1 MIGSATVI
9 ISLVLTLLLPI
20 YPDGLSAD
28 IAAFFG
34 LIALAAGAGMLHRSA
49 RRELMVISPWA
60 GVLLLGMLVGSF
72 RSGETQQAIED
83 TLPYILF
90 VMGLVAGRG
99 QNNPRRVLVV
109 ALWVCAADS
118 FVSLYSM
125 PSYGPEVRSTYTYWK
140 ITAGLPLVGMYL
152 SALLRN
158 SDPDGRPPALLL
170 RPMHAALMVV
180 MFLGM
185 IASVSRGMMLGWLLG
200 LIITAYIRKP
210 SQMLGFAILGAI
222 ALLVYGSVFAEFGTR
237 YLRAGQA
244 STIEGRFREIQTAW
258 ETFVS
263 YPLFGAG
270 LGAMFEVDGFYK
282 AFVHN
287 MAAYH
292 LWKFGLVGSA
302 LLALPLW
309 IISRQL
315 HFSTRALR
323 AIALGG
329 GLGII
334 AYLVTC
340 AAYKTYYL
348 VWMYGV
354 IMGASLSW
362 IDQWRR
368 HQAAVADAEATAL
381 AEGLSAQ
388 PAPRQDSPSRHE

>member
-1 MIGSATVI
+1 MVGSVTVI
-9 ISLVLTLLLPI
+9 VSLLLTLLLPI

-34 LIALAAGAGMLHRSA
+34 LIALAAGAGILHRSA

-60 GVLLLGMLVGSF
+60 GVLLLAMLVGSF

-90 VMGLVAGRG
+90 VMGLIAGRG

-152 SALLRN
+152 SSLLRN
-158 SDPDGRPPALLL
+158 SDPEGRPPALLL

-185 IASVSRGMMLGWLLG
+185 VASVSRGMMLGWLLG
-200 LIITAYIRKP
+200 LVITAYIRKP

-315 HFSTRALR
+315 HRSTRALR

-348 VWMYGV
+348 VWMYGI

-362 IDQWRR
+362 LDQWRR
-368 HQAAVADAEATAL
+368 QQAAAADAEARAL
-381 AEGLSAQ
+381 AEGLAAPST
-388 PAPRQDSPSRHE
+388 PRQDSPSRHE